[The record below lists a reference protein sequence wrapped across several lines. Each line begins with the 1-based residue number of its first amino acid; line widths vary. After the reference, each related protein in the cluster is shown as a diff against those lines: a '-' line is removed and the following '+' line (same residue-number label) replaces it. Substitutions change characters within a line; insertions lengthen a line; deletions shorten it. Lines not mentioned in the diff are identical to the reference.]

1 MIFNKDYR
9 LINLYCHICNDD
21 YHESNY
27 CSQCHCIPDKSTVVN
42 CYQKEE
48 LRVINRE
55 KKDRRKNRF
64 AMFTRL

>member
-27 CSQCHCIPDKSTVVN
+27 CSQCHCIPDKTTVMN
-42 CYQKEE
+42 CY
-48 LRVINRE
+48 
-55 KKDRRKNRF
+55 
-64 AMFTRL
+64 